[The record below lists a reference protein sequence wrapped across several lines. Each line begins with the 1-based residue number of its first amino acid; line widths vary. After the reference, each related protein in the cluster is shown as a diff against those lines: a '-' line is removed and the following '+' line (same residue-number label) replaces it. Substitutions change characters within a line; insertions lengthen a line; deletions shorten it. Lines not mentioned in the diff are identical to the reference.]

1 MDLLDDLDPA
11 QRAAVTSQAAPLAIL
26 AGAGSGKTRA
36 LTRRIAYRVHTG
48 EAEAGHVLAV
58 TFTRKAAG
66 ELRNRLHALG
76 VDGATVGTFHAL
88 AWAQLRR
95 RALDDGRWAPAIL
108 RDKARLVPRDVATR
122 IERAK
127 AQGIGPAGDPDY
139 EHYEAEKR
147 RLGLLDFDDLLLHCA
162 QAIEDDPAF
171 AKALRWR
178 FRHFFV
184 DEYQDVNPLQFRL
197 LRAWLGDR
205 LDLTV
210 VGDPNQSVYGWNG
223 ADPTL
228 LARFAEHFPTAESVR
243 LDTNYRSTGAIV
255 TVAASV
261 LPEATGGAGPPRPPR
276 HADRPGA
283 SVPTVRACDT
293 ERDEADAVARAVRLA
308 RAPGTPW
315 SDIAVLVRTNAQ
327 LRLLE
332 TAFRAR
338 AIPHASPGNA
348 WLRTTE
354 ARAALRALV
363 DTPPAVPFR
372 SAVKDLTTEPLAELA
387 AEYQRFDRAPSGP
400 GFVSW
405 LHAVVRPHDRDGQG
419 NAVTLATFHGAKGLE
434 WPTVFVAG
442 LEDGLVPVAG
452 GDDDEERR
460 LLYVAL
466 SRAVTSLHCSWA
478 AERNGRAR
486 QPSPWLA
493 DIEAAVAA
501 VAAPAPVA
509 LRPRRCPPKGDGDAV
524 LDALR
529 RWRAN
534 QAKAARVPAAAVV
547 PDAVL
552 AAVARARPT
561 TPGELQAVLGPMKAA
576 AFGPSLLAVV
586 AGAGS

>member
-26 AGAGSGKTRA
+26 AAAGSGKTRV
-36 LTRRIAYRVHTG
+36 LTRRIAYRVRTQ
-48 EAEAGHVLAV
+48 EAEADHVLAV

-66 ELRNRLHALG
+66 ELRSRLAALG
-76 VDGATVGTFHAL
+76 VEGVTVGTFHAL

-108 RDKARLVPRDVATR
+108 RDKTRLVPRDVATR

-127 AQGIGPAGDPDY
+127 AQGIGPTGDPDY
-139 EHYEAEKR
+139 ERYEADKQ
-147 RLGLLDFDDLLLHCA
+147 RLGLLDFDDLLLRCA
-162 QAIEDDPAF
+162 EAIEADPAF

-228 LARFAEHFPTAESVR
+228 LARFPEHFPTAEAVR

-261 LPEATGGAGPPRPPR
+261 LPETTGGAGPPRPPR

-283 SVPTVRACDT
+283 SLPTVRRHDT
-293 ERDEADAVARAVRLA
+293 APLEAHDVARQVRLA
-308 RAPGTPW
+308 HAPGTPW

-327 LRLLE
+327 LRPLE
-332 TAFRAR
+332 AALRAR
-338 AIPHASPGNA
+338 GIPHASPGNA
-348 WLRTTE
+348 WLRTPE
-354 ARAALRALV
+354 AKAELRALV

-372 SAVKDLTTEPLAELA
+372 SAVKDLTVEPLVELA
-387 AEYQRFDRAPSGP
+387 AEYQRFDRSPSGP

-405 LHAVVRPHDRDGQG
+405 LHAVVRPHDRDGHA

-442 LEDGLVPVAG
+442 VEDGLVPVAG
-452 GDDDEERR
+452 GDDEEERR

-466 SRAVTSLHCSWA
+466 SRAVTTLHCSWA
-478 AERNGRAR
+478 AERNGRLR
-486 QPSPWLA
+486 SPSPWLA

-501 VAAPAPVA
+501 VAAAAAPFRA
-509 LRPRRCPPKGDGDAV
+509 RRCSPRPEGDRV
-524 LDALR
+524 LDALQ

-534 QAKAARVPAAAVV
+534 QARAARVPAAAVV

-552 AAVARARPT
+552 AAVAEARPT
-561 TPGELQAVLGPMKAA
+561 TSAELQAMLGPLKAA
-576 AFGPSLLAVV
+576 AFGPSLLDVV
-586 AGAGS
+586 ARAGS